1 MSANPFFKSVLAASA
16 LALLVVA
23 CRETQCPSPPPVA
36 PKDASAPV
44 VPCPCPCPSDAST
57 VADAGVDAAD
67 AAPVDAAPKPSA
79 SVEPPAAFA
88 AITREKA
95 TLRYRMVDVV
105 DTHSVHGGRDR
116 TSSTATSVVTELTF
130 EAGVYRARLEWTF
143 SSNEAVPAVLP
154 DLWVIASGELRVG
167 EDPGPFVFRPQ
178 ELSGKDARPVCR
190 EERDSG
196 PYGKT
201 LRRLCFDAR
210 GLVSLREENLA
221 GPRVFELVR
230 E

>member
-1 MSANPFFKSVLAASA
+1 MSVRRLFSRAVFVSTA
-16 LALLVVA
+16 LALLVAA

-36 PKDASAPV
+36 SKDAASPV
-44 VPCPCPCPSDAST
+44 VPCLADASSLADGGADASDA
-57 VADAGVDAAD
+57 ALL
-67 AAPVDAAPKPSA
+67 DAAPKPSA
-79 SVEPPAAFA
+79 SASVEPPPAFA
-88 AITREKA
+88 AFTREKS
-95 TLRYRMVDVV
+95 TLRYRMVDLV
-105 DTHSVHGGRDR
+105 DSHSVHGGRER
-116 TSSTATSVVTELTF
+116 TSSTATSIVSSLTL
-130 EAGVYRARLEWTF
+130 EAGVYRAQLEWTF
-143 SSNEAVPAVLP
+143 SSDEAVPAVLP
-154 DLWVIASGELRVG
+154 DLWVVTSGELRVG
-167 EDPGPFVFRPQ
+167 EEPGPFVFRAP
-178 ELSGKDARPVCR
+178 ELAGKDARPVCR

>member
-1 MSANPFFKSVLAASA
+1 MPVSPFFKSVFVVSA

-36 PKDASAPV
+36 PKDASVPA
-44 VPCPCPCPSDAST
+44 VPCLTDAST
-57 VADAGVDAAD
+57 VVDAALDASD
-67 AAPVDAAPKPSA
+67 AAPVDAAPTSSP

-88 AITREKA
+88 AFTREKA
-95 TLRYRMVDVV
+95 TLRYRMVDLV
-105 DTHSVHGGRDR
+105 DTHSVHGGRDK
-116 TSSTATSVVTELTF
+116 TSSTATSVVTELTS

-143 SSNEAVPAVLP
+143 SSSEAVPAVLP
-154 DLWVIASGELRVG
+154 DLWVVTSGELRVG
-167 EDPGPFVFRPQ
+167 EDPGPFVFRAQ

-190 EERDSG
+190 EERDPGPG

>member
-1 MSANPFFKSVLAASA
+1 MSVRRSFTHAALVPTA
-16 LALLVVA
+16 LVLLVVA
-23 CRETQCPSPPPVA
+23 CRETQCPSPPPAA

-44 VPCPCPCPSDAST
+44 VPCIADASPVT
-57 VADAGVDAAD
+57 DAGMDATDAALL
-67 AAPVDAAPKPSA
+67 DAAPKPIA

-88 AITREKA
+88 AFTREKA
-95 TLRYRMVDVV
+95 TLRYRMVDLV
-105 DTHSVHGGRDR
+105 DSHSVHGGREK
-116 TSSTATSVVTELTF
+116 TSSTATSVVSSLTS
-130 EAGVYRARLEWTF
+130 EAGVYRAQLEWTF
-143 SSNEAVPAVLP
+143 SSDEAVPSVLP
-154 DLWVIASGELRVG
+154 DLWVVTSGELRVG
-167 EDPGPFVFRPQ
+167 EEAGAFVFRAQ

>member
-1 MSANPFFKSVLAASA
+1 MSVRRLFSHAVLVPTT

-44 VPCPCPCPSDAST
+44 VPCLSDASAVT
-57 VADAGVDAAD
+57 DAGVDASD

-79 SVEPPAAFA
+79 SVEPPVPFAAF
-88 AITREKA
+88 TREKA
-95 TLRYRMVDVV
+95 TLRYRMVDLV
-105 DTHSVHGGRDR
+105 DSHSVHGGREK
-116 TSSTATSVVTELTF
+116 TSSTATSVVSSLTT
-130 EAGVYRARLEWTF
+130 EAGVYRAQLEWTF
-143 SSNEAVPAVLP
+143 SSDEAVPAVLP
-154 DLWVIASGELRVG
+154 DLWVVTSGELRVG
-167 EDPGPFVFRPQ
+167 EEPGPFLFRAH

>member
-1 MSANPFFKSVLAASA
+1 MSVRRALPPFALVPTALVL
-16 LALLVVA
+16 LAVA

-36 PKDASAPV
+36 PRDASAPV
-44 VPCPCPCPSDAST
+44 APCISDASA
-57 VADAGVDAAD
+57 VADAGTDASD
-67 AAPVDAAPKPSA
+67 AAPPDAAPKANA
-79 SVEPPAAFA
+79 SVEPPPAFA
-88 AITREKA
+88 AFTREKA
-95 TLRYRMVDVV
+95 TLRYRMVDLV
-105 DTHSVHGGRDR
+105 DSHSVRGGREK
-116 TSSTATSVVTELTF
+116 TSSTATSVVSSLTT
-130 EAGVYRARLEWTF
+130 EAGVYRAQLEWTF
-143 SSNEAVPAVLP
+143 TSDEAVPSVLP
-154 DLWVIASGELRVG
+154 DLWVVTAGELRVG
-167 EDPGPFVFRPQ
+167 EEPGAFVFRAP

-221 GPRVFELVR
+221 GSRVFELVR